1 VTKLLSSWAACPACK
16 QTRRTAA
23 DGLLRN
29 HNAYVPSLVG
39 EWSVLGGSM
48 RLCAGSGQP
57 GITGRNVQTVKPGG
71 AL

>member
-1 VTKLLSSWAACPACK
+1 MTRTVTTWGLCGSC
-16 QTRRTAA
+16 RRTRKLSA

-39 EWSVLGGSM
+39 EWSPLGGTM
-48 RLCAGSGQP
+48 RLCDGSGKP
-57 GITGRNVQTVKPGG
+57 GITGRNVQTVKPGD